1 MLKVTGNMAAKIYI
15 DAIDELNAAL
25 APFNLVAS
33 IREVTRERDRWSQ
46 FLTTGKERDLEGQ
59 KGHIYFERRISDE
72 LTLNFGAY
80 FPRFE
85 YEVSQSKTLY
95 YVHNGKR
102 LFDGIRR
109 RGKDESPTGWLLSG
123 KERAIFTKWYNTVTL
138 RHGNPS

>member
-1 MLKVTGNMAAKIYI
+1 MTHVSNMTAKIYI

-25 APFNLVAS
+25 APYNLVAYK

-59 KGHIYFERRISDE
+59 KGHISFDRTISDE

-85 YEVSQSKTLY
+85 YEVCQSKTLY
-95 YVHNGKR
+95 YLHNGKR
-102 LFDGIRR
+102 VFDGMRR
-109 RGKDESPTGWLLSG
+109 RAKDESPVGWVLTQ
-123 KERAIFTKWYNTVTL
+123 KERAIFTKWYNAVTL
-138 RHGNPS
+138 RHSDPS

>member
-1 MLKVTGNMAAKIYI
+1 MTNMAAKIYI
-15 DAIDELNAAL
+15 DAIHELNAAL
-25 APFNLVAS
+25 APFNLVAC

-59 KGHIYFERRISDE
+59 KGHIGFDRTISDE

-102 LFDGIRR
+102 IFDGIRR
-109 RGKDESPTGWLLSG
+109 RGKDESPAGWLLAAE
-123 KERAIFTKWYNTVTL
+123 ERAIFTKWYNTVTL
-138 RHGNPS
+138 RHSDPS